1 MSLGLIGKKQ
11 GMTRFFTEEG
21 GSLPVTVVS
30 VDANTITQ
38 IKTVAVSYTHLTLPT
53 ILLV

>member
-1 MSLGLIGKKQ
+1 MSLGLVGKKQ

-30 VDANTITQ
+30 FDVNTVIQ
-38 IKTVAVSYTHLTLPT
+38 IKP
-53 ILLV
+53 